1 MQLLQVRT
9 CSNPTTFPS
18 NFVAQHKMPMRHNPN
33 QQQHMHWLSYHE
45 GPKNPSHTHAFGV
58 SGTAATAAYAHT
70 HIYTR
75 PGPQGDPD
83 SVLLLQELYRHTHAS
98 TAVGQLQL
106 CLPAG

>member
-70 HIYTR
+70 H
-75 PGPQGDPD
+75 
-83 SVLLLQELYRHTHAS
+83 THIHKAWATGRS
-98 TAVGQLQL
+98 RQRAPVTGAL
-106 CLPAG
+106 

>member
-18 NFVAQHKMPMRHNPN
+18 SFVAQHKMPMRHNPN
-33 QQQHMHWLSYHE
+33 QQQHMNWLSSHE
-45 GPKNPSHTHAFGV
+45 GPKTPSHMHAFGV

-70 HIYTR
+70 YT
-75 PGPQGDPD
+75 QGLGHRAIQAAL
-83 SVLLLQELYRHTHAS
+83 LLLQELYRHTHAS